1 MTTVS
6 RQRLC
11 YVIAD
16 FAASN
21 VAVLLFDA
29 ARYRISTYREFSSL
43 GAYLGHGP
51 VLAEQLLFPVL
62 VVALAWLSGYYEKV
76 LIKSRVEEL
85 GSTLRTSLI
94 ATGVFFLVA
103 LINDPRPERRDT
115 YWLIF
120 LLVALLFGA
129 LYICRRV
136 ITSRGRRKVASGA
149 WAIPALVA
157 GCGPEADALAS
168 RLLQRRAVMGLRV
181 EGYISADPTFIP
193 ADGAPVY
200 APERAAEAVETV
212 GARAI
217 IVLPQTD
224 EGATQTLIARLL
236 PLGAELLV
244 PPALYKLFT
253 SRARTDNVVGE
264 PLVAVTSPS
273 ADPSTLNMKRLIDLA
288 VAIPALILAA
298 PLIGVLALMVRADS
312 PGPAIYRQTRLGR
325 SRRPFTIYKLRS
337 MVADA
342 EAAGPALSNPNDP
355 RITRLGRV
363 LRKYRLD
370 ELPQLWNIVRG
381 DMSLVGPRPER
392 EHYMR
397 QLVERDP
404 RYNLIQQV
412 RPGLT
417 SWGMVRAG
425 YASTIEE
432 MLRRMDYELL
442 YIDNM
447 SISLDI
453 KILIY
458 TVKTVVTGKGI

>member
-1 MTTVS
+1 MTPTS
-6 RQRLC
+6 RQRFL
-11 YVIAD
+11 YVVAD
-16 FAASN
+16 FVASN
-21 VAVLLFDA
+21 LAVLLFNA
-29 ARYRISTYREFSSL
+29 ARYRISTYREFSSMES
-43 GAYLGHGP
+43 YLTHAP
-51 VLAEQLLFPVL
+51 VVAEQIVFPVL

-85 GSTLRTSLI
+85 GATLRTSLT
-94 ATGVFFLVA
+94 ATAVFFLVA
-103 LINDPRPERRDT
+103 LINDPRPERADT

-120 LLVALLFGA
+120 LLAALLFGA
-129 LYICRRV
+129 LYICRRI
-136 ITSRGRRKVASGA
+136 ITSRGRRKVSSGE
-149 WAIPALVA
+149 WALPALVA
-157 GCGPEADALAS
+157 GSGPEADDLAA
-168 RLLQRRAVMGLRV
+168 RLLRRRAAMGLRV
-181 EGYISADPTFIP
+181 EGYLSDTPFTP
-193 ADGAPVY
+193 ADGCPVY
-200 APERAAEAVETV
+200 SPDRASEALEAT
-212 GARAI
+212 GARTI
-217 IVLPQTD
+217 IVLPQATS
-224 EGATQTLIARLL
+224 EATQALITRLL

-244 PPALYKLFT
+244 TPALYKLFT

-264 PLVAVTSPS
+264 PLVAVTAPNV
-273 ADPSTLNMKRLIDLA
+273 DPSTLNLKRVLD
-288 VAIPALILAA
+288 VAAALPALIITA
-298 PLIGVLALMVRADS
+298 PLIGILALMVRADS

-342 EAAGPALSNPNDP
+342 EAAGPALSSPDDP
-355 RITRLGRV
+355 RITRLGRI

-392 EHYMR
+392 EHYMK
-397 QLVERDP
+397 LLTERDP

-425 YASTIEE
+425 YASTVDE

-458 TVKTVVTGKGI
+458 TVKTVITGKGI